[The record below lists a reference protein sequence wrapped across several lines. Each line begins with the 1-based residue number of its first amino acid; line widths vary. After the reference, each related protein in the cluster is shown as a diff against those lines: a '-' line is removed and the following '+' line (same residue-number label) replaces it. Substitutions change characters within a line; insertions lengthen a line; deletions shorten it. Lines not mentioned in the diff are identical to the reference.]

1 MESGTDTQ
9 VPPAPLT
16 GGRRATRAQLENLQ
30 AAWDVSKRV
39 SKEDW
44 LDWYNRLCS
53 ELLKASPSPALRACW
68 KVAQRHSQLAKDLF
82 NASFVSCWTE
92 LDAAQQDEL
101 IRALQQV
108 GNFNKL
114 NSIPF
119 RRILFKS
126 TLELLSPRLW
136 WFKICRR
143 YPRRC
148 ST

>member
-1 MESGTDTQ
+1 MESGTDGQ

-16 GGRRATRAQLENLQ
+16 GGRKLPTSAQLENLQ

-108 GNFNKL
+108 VNSNKL
-114 NSIPF
+114 ISIPF
-119 RRILFKS
+119 LRFLFKL
-126 TLELLSPRLW
+126 TLGH
-136 WFKICRR
+136 FI
-143 YPRRC
+143 
-148 ST
+148 T